1 MVGWLT
7 ALLIALIAVSAL
19 SLREHATFRVPPPPG
34 TGNTAVSSDYQSMLE
49 AYETNY
55 KMYVR
60 TSEPSIKVALDQ
72 LTTHIEKTLDGM
84 RTDIDRNQVY
94 IQSFLD
100 KYENINPEMVDL
112 RKKARSLKEAGPKIG
127 DELVVS
133 TQESPMP
140 VDYGALTVRIV
151 ILTVILGA
159 ALAINSFA

>member
-19 SLREHATFRVPPPPG
+19 SLREHATFRVPPPSG
-34 TGNTAVSSDYQSMLE
+34 TGNTVVSSDYQAMLD
-49 AYETNY
+49 AYDEHY

-60 TSEPSIKVALDQ
+60 TNDPSIKVALDQ
-72 LTTHIEKTLDGM
+72 LTTHIEKTLDAM

-112 RKKARSLKEAGPKIG
+112 RKKARSLKETGPKIG
-127 DELVVS
+127 DELVTS
-133 TQESPMP
+133 SQEPSMP

-159 ALAINSFA
+159 ALAINAFA